1 VNPAGHESQKRVSV
15 ILSKGHSARRR
26 RDGFA
31 LYRQDA
37 TMGAFIDSSK
47 PLHHAEVVIVIPS
60 LSEGSLL
67 PNQSASSGRS
77 RSNTLLR

>member
-1 VNPAGHESQKRVSV
+1 
-15 ILSKGHSARRR
+15 
-26 RDGFA
+26 
-31 LYRQDA
+31 
-37 TMGAFIDSSK
+37 MGAFIDSSK

-67 PNQSASSGRS
+67 PNQSASSRRS